1 MPCEYHTN
9 RLQKTSLRTLTTL
22 SVALEALAKFTSP
35 FMKAKAYQKGVVTM
49 DYNYRI
55 TGQIIGRIR
64 TQRGMSQEV
73 LSGLSG
79 VARSHLAMIETGSK
93 NANVDTIWRIAEAL
107 DMKLSDLIRLIEDEH
122 ERSIGKRK

>member
-1 MPCEYHTN
+1 
-9 RLQKTSLRTLTTL
+9 
-22 SVALEALAKFTSP
+22 
-35 FMKAKAYQKGVVTM
+35 MKAKAYQKGVVTM

-79 VARSHLAMIETGSK
+79 VARSHLAMIENWSK

>member
-1 MPCEYHTN
+1 M
-9 RLQKTSLRTLTTL
+9 
-22 SVALEALAKFTSP
+22 ALDALAKFTSP